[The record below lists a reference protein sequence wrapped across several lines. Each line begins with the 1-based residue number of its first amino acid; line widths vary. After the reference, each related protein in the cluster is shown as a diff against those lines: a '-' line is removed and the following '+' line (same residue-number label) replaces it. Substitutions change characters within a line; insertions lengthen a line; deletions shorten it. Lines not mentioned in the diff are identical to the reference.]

1 MFGDLAKEIATFF
14 EELFSREETWAILFI
29 AGVAGAIAVPFIGL
43 SALLK
48 ALLDFLGLTWW
59 LWLFLLLF
67 FTWRS
72 LWVYWRNEVFKGKI
86 EYAFL
91 ELRVP
96 RVMEKSPQAM
106 EQVLATLSSLRNT
119 ADTIKDKYIDGMVT
133 RWYSLEM
140 VSFGGEVH
148 LFIRCPKDL
157 VQVVEA
163 AFFGYYPDMD
173 ILEATD
179 YVPNLPKTLE
189 EIEGRDLD
197 FWGTEMIL
205 DKEDAYPI
213 KSYKYFESEAEE
225 KQFDPISAFLEIL
238 GKVQKDE
245 TLGIQL
251 LLEPGDPKWKDEWED
266 LLNELKKKKTAPAA
280 PGETADFSAL
290 MRSPGETDV
299 LKAVEMNLSKPAFKT
314 LIRWVY
320 LAPKTTF
327 YKSLTRGGIASAFN
341 QYSALNMNFF
351 RSNRDVATSTDLWRK
366 PYLFAKSRLAM
377 RKRRMLFNFLHR
389 ELPPQTEMGHFVAS
403 TPFTRTKKT
412 KRYHLNLESVAS
424 LFHLPTGVVLTA
436 PHLPRMESRKTG
448 PPAGLP
454 IYGGEEEIQ
463 KYT

>member
-14 EELFSREETWAILFI
+14 EELFSREETWAILFL
-29 AGVAGAIAVPFIGL
+29 AGVAGAITLPFIGF
-43 SALLK
+43 SALLT
-48 ALLDFLGLTWW
+48 ALLEFLALTWW
-59 LWLFLLLF
+59 LWLFLILF

-86 EYAFL
+86 EYSFL

-96 RVMEKSPQAM
+96 RIMEKSPQAM
-106 EQVLATLSSLRNT
+106 EQVFATLNSFRNT

-133 RWYSLEM
+133 RWYSLEI

-157 VQVVEA
+157 ARVVEA

-173 ILEATD
+173 ILEAKD
-179 YVPNLPKTLE
+179 YVEMLPKTLD
-189 EIEGRDLD
+189 EIEAKDLD

-205 DKEDAYPI
+205 DKEDAYPV

-225 KQFDPISAFLEIL
+225 KQFDPISTFLEIL
-238 GKVQKDE
+238 GKVQRDE
-245 TLGIQL
+245 ILGIQL
-251 LLEPGDPKWKDEWED
+251 LLEPGDPKWKDEWQD
-266 LLNELKKKKTAPAA
+266 LVDELKKKKTAPAA
-280 PGETADFSAL
+280 PGETADMSAL

-299 LKAVEMNLSKPAFKT
+299 LKAVEMNLSKPAMKT

-320 LAPKTTF
+320 IAPKTTF
-327 YKSLTRGGIASAFN
+327 YKSFARGGIASAFN
-341 QYSALNMNFF
+341 QYSALNLNAFK
-351 RSNRDVATSTDLWRK
+351 SNRDVATSTDMWKK
-366 PYLFAKSRLAM
+366 PYLFAKGRLEM

-403 TPFTRTKKT
+403 TPFTHTKKT
-412 KRYHLNLESVAS
+412 KRFHLNLESLAS

-454 IYGGEEEIQ
+454 IYGDEEDIK

>member
-1 MFGDLAKEIATFF
+1 MFADLAKEIASFF
-14 EELFSREETWAILFI
+14 EELFSHEETWAILFI
-29 AGVAGAIAVPFIGL
+29 AGVAGAIAIPFVGFG
-43 SALLK
+43 ALLR
-48 ALLDFLGLTWW
+48 ALLDFLSLTWW
-59 LWLFLLLF
+59 LWLFLLF
-67 FTWRS
+67 FFVWRS
-72 LWVYWRNEVFKGKI
+72 LWFYWRNEIFKGKI
-86 EYAFL
+86 EWAFL

-106 EQVLATLSSLRNT
+106 EQVLSTLNSFRGT
-119 ADTIKDKYIDGMVT
+119 ADTFKDKYIDGIIT

-173 ILEATD
+173 ILEAKD
-179 YVPNLPKTLE
+179 YMELLPKSME
-189 EIEGRDLD
+189 EIDGKDMD
-197 FWGTEMIL
+197 FWGTEMVL

-225 KQFDPISAFLEIL
+225 KQFDPISSFLEIL

-245 TLGIQL
+245 TLGIQI
-251 LLEPGDPKWKDEWED
+251 LLEPGDPKWKDEWKD
-266 LLNELKKKKTAPAA
+266 LVEELKKKKPAAA
-280 PGETADFSAL
+280 PGEVDAAPV

-320 LAPKTTF
+320 LAPKNTF
-327 YKSLTRGGIASAFN
+327 YKSLTRGGVVSAFN
-341 QYSALNMNFF
+341 QYSALNFNAFK
-351 RSNRDVATSTDLWRK
+351 SNRDVVTSTDPWRK
-366 PYLFAKSRLAM
+366 PYLFAKSRLRM

-454 IYGGEEEIQ
+454 IYGEEEEIQ
-463 KYT
+463 KFT